1 MFKEFREF
9 IARGNVMDLAVG
21 IIIGA
26 AFTAIVNSL
35 VNDLIMP
42 PISLLLGGIDFN
54 NMFIILRGTPAPT
67 LAAAKAAGDVTLN
80 YGAFIQALVNF
91 LIVAFV
97 IFLIVRQ
104 VNRLKASPP
113 PTPTSK
119 PCPFCLSSINAAA
132 TRCPNC
138 TSQLTA

>member
-1 MFKEFREF
+1 MSMFKEFREF
-9 IARGNVMDLAVG
+9 IARGNLMDLAVG

-35 VNDLIMP
+35 VNDIVMP
-42 PISLLLGGIDFN
+42 PISLLLGGIDFT
-54 NMFIILRGTPAPT
+54 NMFIILKGTAAPT

-80 YGAFIQALVNF
+80 YGAFIQGLVNF

-113 PTPTSK
+113 PTPTTK
-119 PCPFCLSSINAAA
+119 
-132 TRCPNC
+132 
-138 TSQLTA
+138 